1 MECSPGRIYWPS
13 KGRGVTVILVVDDD
27 DSVRTMLARLLRTA
41 GHEVVLA
48 KSVAAARE
56 MLVTQVVELIVSDI
70 VMPGA
75 SGIDLRRWLA
85 EHHPSVP
92 VILTSGYSPDGPAEF
107 AAKIPGTW
115 FLQKPFGA
123 DELLGLV
130 RDVAKGNQDSE

>member
-1 MECSPGRIYWPS
+1 MTI
-13 KGRGVTVILVVDDD
+13 ILVVDDD
-27 DSVRTMLARLLRTA
+27 DSVRTMLARLLKTA
-41 GHEVVLA
+41 GHEIVQA

-56 MLVTQVVELIVSDI
+56 AIAEQEVEVIVSDI
-70 VMPGA
+70 VMPGD

-107 AAKIPGTW
+107 AAQIPGTW

-123 DELLGLV
+123 DELLGLI
-130 RDVAKGNQDSE
+130 RDVVRAGTGET